1 MKIKNYLEF
10 FESNSNKIR
19 VPLQFSNRFCN
30 ILKNIDSPI
39 SKALIDQRLSDED
52 FSLVDIGKYSD
63 TASYTTSQKL
73 IEHFK
78 VQYDWRPDLS
88 PHVSTS
94 MILPILNI
102 LIKPLNREEAPIYH
116 KNRTEIKIGR
126 LVKKILLDTFPDSE
140 IEKFVNQYKSILSK
154 EELKFEF
161 LEGSDL
167 RVGYQSQNYTY
178 TGSSSNPLIN
188 SCMNDCLDF
197 IDFYLGCPVKLLVLL
212 NSENHIFGRAL
223 VWEIEK
229 GVFFMDRVYAAFE
242 SDYFKFIEHAK
253 SNGWWWKS
261 ENKSGSRISFTNGK
275 TTEWFPVEI
284 SLNFD
289 FYKYQ
294 NYGYEKKVPYLDT
307 FIYCQNNKL
316 TNYIPKSGTYYKLV
330 QADGTFDIETQD
342 ND

>member
-10 FESNSNKIR
+10 FESNSNKIK
-19 VPLQFSNRFCN
+19 VPLQFSDRFCD

-78 VQYDWRPDLS
+78 IQYG
-88 PHVSTS
+88 VSQTY
-94 MILPILNI
+94 LNI
-102 LIKPLNREEAPIYH
+102 LIKPLRREEAPIYH

-126 LVKKILLDTFPDSE
+126 LVKKILLDTFTDSE

-167 RVGYQSQNYTY
+167 RVGYQSQNYTH
-178 TGSSSNPLIN
+178 TGSSSNPLMN

-229 GVFFMDRVYAAFE
+229 GFFFMDRVYVAFE

-253 SNGWWWKS
+253 LNGWWWKS
-261 ENKSGSRISFTNGK
+261 ENKSGSRISFTDGK
-275 TTEWFPVEI
+275 VTEWFPVEI
-284 SLNFD
+284 NLNFD

-294 NYGYEKKVPYLDT
+294 NYGIPYLDT

-316 TNYIPKSGTYYKLV
+316 TNYIPRGDIFYILDQT
-330 QADGTFDIETQD
+330 DGSFTTSYPD
-342 ND
+342 